1 MNNLELTYV
10 PYSTK
15 LKKPF
20 QASGLIITERNGF
33 ILFLK
38 SSDKSIGFGEA
49 APLPEFGS
57 ESFEQTERA
66 LENFSLKL
74 SIDFANIEESV

>member
-20 QASGLIITERNGF
+20 RASGLIITERNGF

-38 SSDKSIGFGEA
+38 SESKSIGIGEA
-49 APLPEFGS
+49 APLAEFGS
-57 ESFEQTERA
+57 ESYKETERA
-66 LENFSLKL
+66 LENFPL
-74 SIDFANIEESV
+74 S